1 MSCAGSPRVTG
12 RIVAGAILILLGV
25 LFTLDNFGLV
35 QAGDV
40 FRYWPLFI
48 VGFGLLKVSHSRAPE
63 QRVGGVVVTAVGILL
78 LARSLRILPFGMR
91 QIWPVVLLVFGA
103 LLVWQSIRGRRPRG
117 EYGQEIASEGV
128 LAGARERLGSMR
140 GETIAGSTLNEFAFM
155 GGGDR
160 VVRSQDFRGG
170 EVTAIMGGFQIDLR
184 GAAIGAEAAEM
195 EVFTLWGGVDL
206 RVPEDWNVVVRGV
219 PVLGVFSNST
229 RSAGSALS
237 SGGVPGKTLVVKGM
251 SIMGGVEV
259 KN

>member
-1 MSCAGSPRVTG
+1 MSTAASPRVTG
-12 RIVAGAILILLGV
+12 RIVAGGILILLGL

-35 QAGDV
+35 RAGDV
-40 FRYWPLFI
+40 FHYWPLFI
-48 VGFGLLKVSHSRAPE
+48 VGFGLLKISQSRARE
-63 QRVGGVVVTAVGILL
+63 QRVAGYVITAVGFLL
-78 LARSLRILPFGMR
+78 LARTLRLLPFGLR
-91 QIWPVVLLVFGA
+91 QLWPVVLLLVGA
-103 LLVWQSIRGRRPRG
+103 LLVWESLRGR
-117 EYGQEIASEGV
+117 
-128 LAGARERLGSMR
+128 GARTDGGSGIAAR
-140 GETIAGSTLNEFAFM
+140 DESVAGSTLNEFAFM

-184 GAAIGAEAAEM
+184 GAAIGGAAAEM
-195 EVFTLWGGVDL
+195 EIFTLWGGVDL

-229 RSAGSALS
+229 RSAGSADPRGS
-237 SGGVPGKTLVVKGM
+237 APGKSLIVKGM

>member
-12 RIVAGAILILLGV
+12 RIVAGAILISLGV

-48 VGFGLLKVSHSRAPE
+48 VGFGLLKVSQSRAAE
-63 QRVGGVVVTAVGILL
+63 QRVGGVVITAVGMLL

-91 QIWPVVLLVFGA
+91 ELWPVLLLVFGG
-103 LLVWQSIRGRRPRG
+103 LLVWQSVRGRRSR
-117 EYGQEIASEGV
+117 EDGQEIAGEGV
-128 LAGARERLGSMR
+128 LAGARERLGSLR
-140 GETIAGSTLNEFAFM
+140 GESIAGSTLNEFAFM

-184 GAAIGAEAAEM
+184 GAAIGAQPAEM

-229 RSAGSALS
+229 RSAGSAVS
-237 SGGVPGKTLVVKGM
+237 SGEVPGKTLVVKGM

>member
-1 MSCAGSPRVTG
+1 MNGGGSPRVTG
-12 RIVAGAILILLGV
+12 RIIAGGILILLGI

-48 VGFGLLKVSHSRAPE
+48 VGFGLLKISQSRAPE
-63 QRVGGVVVTAVGILL
+63 QRIGGAVLTVVGVLL
-78 LARSLRILPFGMR
+78 LARSLHILPFRMR
-91 QIWPVVLLVFGA
+91 ELWPVLLLLFGGM
-103 LLVWQSIRGRRPRG
+103 LVWQSLRGRRPG
-117 EYGQEIASEGV
+117 VSTGAELAGEGV

-140 GETIAGSTLNEFAFM
+140 GETIAGSTLNEFALM

-184 GAAIGAEAAEM
+184 GAVIAGDVAEL

-206 RVPEDWNVVVRGV
+206 RVPEDWNVVVRGI

-229 RSAGSALS
+229 RSAGSSVA
-237 SGGVPGKTLVVKGM
+237 SGGAPGKTLVVKGM

>member
-12 RIVAGAILILLGV
+12 RIIAGAILILLGLV
-25 LFTLDNFGLV
+25 FTLDNFGV
-35 QAGDV
+35 IYAGDV

-48 VGFGLLKVSHSRAPE
+48 VGFGLLKVSQSRAAE
-63 QRVGGVVVTAVGILL
+63 QRIAGAVITGVGLLL

-91 QIWPVVLLVFGA
+91 QLWPVLLLVFGA
-103 LLVWQSIRGRRPRG
+103 LLVWQSFRGRGARPPAG
-117 EYGQEIASEGV
+117 SALAGEGV
-128 LAGARERLGSMR
+128 LAGARERLGAAR
-140 GETIAGSTLNEFAFM
+140 GEPLSGSTLNEFALM

-160 VVRSQDFRGG
+160 VVRSQEFRGG

-184 GAAIGAEAAEM
+184 GAAIAGDAAEM

-229 RSAGSALS
+229 RSAGSSVS
-237 SGGVPGKTLVVKGM
+237 SGAAPGKTLVVKGM